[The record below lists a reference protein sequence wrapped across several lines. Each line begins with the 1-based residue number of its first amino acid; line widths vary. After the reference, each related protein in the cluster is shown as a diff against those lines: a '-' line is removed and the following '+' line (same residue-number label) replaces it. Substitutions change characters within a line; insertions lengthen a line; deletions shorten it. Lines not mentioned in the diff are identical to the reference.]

1 MNSYNIDTNWYTD
14 TGTTDHITGEL
25 EKLVVRDKY
34 NGVDQVHTA
43 NGSGMHI
50 SHIGQSTI
58 HTPTRDLHLKDI
70 LHVPSTKKNLVFVHR
85 LASDN
90 NVFFEF
96 HHNFFLIK
104 DRDTR
109 STLLKG
115 PCRTGLYP
123 FPSSSTSKQAFGVN
137 KVSVARWH
145 SRLGHPSFPIVEK
158 VLKSHDLPY
167 LLDSNKHSVCDACQ
181 QAKSHQLPYPIFTSV
196 STQPLELVFSDVWGP
211 TPESVGRYKYYVSFI
226 DGFSKFTWIYLLKYK
241 SEFFQK
247 FHEFQKLV
255 ERLFDK
261 KIIVVQFDWGGE
273 YEKLNSFF
281 TKVGITHLV
290 SCPHVHQQNG
300 VAERKRRHIV
310 EVGLSLLAH
319 AHMPHKFWDEAFLTA
334 TYLINRT
341 PSKIISFETPLKRL
355 FHTKPEYSSLRT
367 FGCACWP
374 NLRPYN
380 NHKLAFRSKECAF
393 LGYSNLHKGFKCLDI
408 STGRVYISRDVVFD
422 EDVLPFS
429 RLHPNVG
436 ARLQFETLLLPSNL
450 LNPSDGDELIDDS
463 VSNDANPTNFGAR
476 NHNLQAQQEE
486 IGAGATIGA
495 DLVQTLR
502 ASPSG
507 SAPIIGAGEPGAAA
521 APSPS
526 SGAAACPDNALP
538 PTAPGAS
545 IPPRQPELATSP
557 VSAHPGETASAVAP
571 TPATGAMPG
580 ESASGPEAGSS
591 VPGAPGGISTPA
603 NQRPHTRL

>member
-1 MNSYNIDTNWYTD
+1 
-14 TGTTDHITGEL
+14 
-25 EKLVVRDKY
+25 
-34 NGVDQVHTA
+34 
-43 NGSGMHI
+43 
-50 SHIGQSTI
+50 
-58 HTPTRDLHLKDI
+58 
-70 LHVPSTKKNLVFVHR
+70 
-85 LASDN
+85 
-90 NVFFEF
+90 
-96 HHNFFLIK
+96 
-104 DRDTR
+104 
-109 STLLKG
+109 
-115 PCRTGLYP
+115 
-123 FPSSSTSKQAFGVN
+123 
-137 KVSVARWH
+137 
-145 SRLGHPSFPIVEK
+145 
-158 VLKSHDLPY
+158 
-167 LLDSNKHSVCDACQ
+167 
-181 QAKSHQLPYPIFTSV
+181 
-196 STQPLELVFSDVWGP
+196 
-211 TPESVGRYKYYVSFI
+211 VSFI

-495 DLVQTLR
+495 DLVQILR

-521 APSPS
+521 VPSPS

-557 VSAHPGETASAVAP
+557 VSAHPGETASAVASA
-571 TPATGAMPG
+571 PATGAMPG